1 MVTEGARMTAETLW
15 QIMESAVYEMR
26 LATSYLAQKR
36 GDEAD
41 KWADLESQKRGDK
54 ANKGAGPESQKR
66 GDKANKGAGPESQKR
81 GDKAVKDLE
90 RVTLKDKGF
99 KEIEAALNKQSV
111 KIAILRDSTTN
122 AHTIAFKGRDL
133 GKIYAGL
140 EKCVKGLNADRKKT
154 PVQEAFAQAAK
165 RAARENMQKAP
176 KEKTLSR
183 GRSR

>member
-1 MVTEGARMTAETLW
+1 MPEDIDERVITMVTEGARMTAETLW

-41 KWADLESQKRGDK
+41 KWADL
-54 ANKGAGPESQKR
+54 ESQKR